1 MWITNGTQGDELGL
15 GDVFLIYANT
25 GMCVCCELGVGVGL
39 D

>member
-25 GMCVCCELGVGVGL
+25 GMYFRGYGFCLMWY
-39 D
+39 